1 MFKPLFAVIR
11 RECLRL
17 ATRPIY
23 WFCMVGAPLLCYVLL
38 TTLMG
43 QGLPTDMPLGM
54 VDNDRTATTRSLA
67 RNLDAFQQT
76 NISYQFA
83 NVTEARKA
91 MQRGQ
96 IYGFY
101 YIPEGTSRKLQRQE
115 RPTVSFYCNY
125 SYLIAGSLLFRD
137 MKMMTELAATYGLA
151 LSGGS
156 DYHGRNSPNIS
167 IGSGAGKLR
176 VPADLLGPLK
186 ARIPKNA

>member
-54 VDNDRTATTRSLA
+54 VDDDRTATTRSLA

-115 RPTVSFYCNY
+115 RPTVTFYCN
-125 SYLIAGSLLFRD
+125 
-137 MKMMTELAATYGLA
+137 
-151 LSGGS
+151 
-156 DYHGRNSPNIS
+156 
-167 IGSGAGKLR
+167 
-176 VPADLLGPLK
+176 
-186 ARIPKNA
+186 